1 VDTRHHGQRDGEDE
15 QAVDQAEEH
24 PEPPGEP
31 VRGVKAGHVDDRERP
46 PVQEVQRRP
55 VDLGPIAVGR
65 EHRAEHVRDVH
76 AREPHALA
84 ARHHRRQH
92 GGRGEAP

>member
-1 VDTRHHGQRDGEDE
+1 VDARHHRQHDGGDE
-15 QAVDQAEEH
+15 QAVDQTEKHSER
-24 PEPPGEP
+24 PREP
-31 VRGVKAGHVDDRERP
+31 VRGVKAGDVDDRERP
-46 PVQEVQRRP
+46 SVQEVKRRP
-55 VDLGPIAVGR
+55 VDLGAIAVGR
-65 EHRAEHVRDVH
+65 EHRPEHVRDVH